1 MTGAQACSASTKR
14 FLRFSAFYDA
24 FVLSLSWQLLALL
37 FSNREIPDR
46 KSRERKKKKR
56 KEKHFDSHAHF
67 ILKMII
73 LPRQARDKLGN
84 TPKREMRFLI
94 VYLEEVVLKEVV
106 RVLLRVRAAKELD
119 QGLGVPDEPA
129 R

>member
-1 MTGAQACSASTKR
+1 MIAFTFVKMAQKRRFSVENVFLPCLRRRLAALGTQGSRQAGGNMTGAQACSASTKR

-24 FVLSLSWQLLALL
+24 FVLSLSWQMLALL

-67 ILKMII
+67 ILKMHHFTKTGSG
-73 LPRQARDKLGN
+73 Q
-84 TPKREMRFLI
+84 T
-94 VYLEEVVLKEVV
+94 
-106 RVLLRVRAAKELD
+106 
-119 QGLGVPDEPA
+119 
-129 R
+129 

>member
-1 MTGAQACSASTKR
+1 
-14 FLRFSAFYDA
+14 
-24 FVLSLSWQLLALL
+24 
-37 FSNREIPDR
+37 
-46 KSRERKKKKR
+46 
-56 KEKHFDSHAHF
+56 
-67 ILKMII
+67 
-73 LPRQARDKLGN
+73 
-84 TPKREMRFLI
+84 MRFLI